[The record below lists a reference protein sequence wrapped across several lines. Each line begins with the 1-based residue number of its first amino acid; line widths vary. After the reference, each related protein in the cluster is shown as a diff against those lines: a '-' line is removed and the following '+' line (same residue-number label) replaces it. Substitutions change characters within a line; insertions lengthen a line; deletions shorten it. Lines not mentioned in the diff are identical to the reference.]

1 MDQRGQS
8 GEGFV
13 AQLRWMVLYLAD
25 KQALVEVP
33 EHGHET

>member
-13 AQLRWMVLYLAD
+13 AQLRQIVLYLAD
-25 KQALVEVP
+25 KQALVEVS
-33 EHGHET
+33 ENGHET